1 MRTSVARTFD
11 PVVGEELGPTQLVA
25 SPDLIQAYVN
35 STLDEGFARHA
46 AAIRLAT
53 GKSIAP
59 PTLFDRDLGTR
70 LFSSKYTS
78 GYSLHAKQ
86 VFEFRRP
93 LEEGVAYT
101 ISGKLA
107 KIYRRNDIDYA
118 TVEAACVAPGGE
130 TAVVSEYTR
139 AFRFPEDR
147 YKHKPADRIR
157 PTVASFLEQHGGT
170 RAAPFPAIGS
180 VLEGIPRRMT
190 QALMNLYSGPGS
202 NIHTDVRVAR
212 RRGHPDALVQGLMT
226 TALECELYREVFGAA
241 WYTTGLISVKYIDSI
256 IANACLTPLGIV
268 VANSGGHIEL
278 RTTVCNEKQELLTV
292 GSTSVTI
299 QPHAGTE
306 GPNP

>member
-1 MRTSVARTFD
+1 MSTSVTAASD
-11 PVVGEELGPTQLVA
+11 PIIGEELGPKRVVA
-25 SPDLIQAYVN
+25 STDLIRAYVN
-35 STLDEGFARHA
+35 SVGDEGFARHA
-46 AAIRLAT
+46 AAIQLAT
-53 GKSIAP
+53 GKAIAP

-107 KIYRRNDIDYA
+107 KIYTRNEIEYA

-139 AFRFPEDR
+139 AFRFPDNR
-147 YKHKPADRIR
+147 YKHKPGDRIR
-157 PTVASFLEQHGGT
+157 PTVASFLEQH
-170 RAAPFPAIGS
+170 RANLTAAFPAVGS
-180 VLEGIPRRMT
+180 AVEGVSRQMT

-202 NIHTDVRVAR
+202 NIHTDVLIAR

-226 TALECELYREVFGAA
+226 TALECELYREVFGPV
-241 WYTTGLISVKYIDSI
+241 WYTSGTIAVKYIDSI
-256 IANACLTPLGIV
+256 IANARLTPLGIV
-268 VANSGGHIEL
+268 VANRGGRLEL
-278 RTTVCNEKQELLTV
+278 ATTVYNEKQELLTV
-292 GSTSVTI
+292 GSASVKI
-299 QPHAGTE
+299 QT
-306 GPNP
+306 NS